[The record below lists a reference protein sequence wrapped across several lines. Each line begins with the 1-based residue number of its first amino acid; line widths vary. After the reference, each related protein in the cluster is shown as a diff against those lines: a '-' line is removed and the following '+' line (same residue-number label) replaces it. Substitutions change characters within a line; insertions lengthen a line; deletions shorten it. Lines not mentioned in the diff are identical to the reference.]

1 MDDTRSCLGSCA
13 LCAGQATLGIK
24 VMFVGLSV
32 DTEHYI
38 NLSPCSAHFTRLET
52 RTKEFIRCINDFFEK
67 RVI

>member
-38 NLSPCSAHFTRLET
+38 NLSPCSSR
-52 RTKEFIRCINDFFEK
+52 KE
-67 RVI
+67 